1 MRFVGIVWPGLWRDL
16 VLNTLISSSWFPQ
29 PLRWRALR
37 AYGMNI
43 CRCYISPGVWFGSE
57 RVTIGRGTFVNYR
70 CMFNTSAPISIGAN
84 CDIGMEVL
92 FATSSH
98 EVGSSSRRAGCAV
111 ALPIAVGDGVW
122 IGARS
127 VILPGATI
135 GDGAVIAAGAV
146 VTGNVEPNALYGGV
160 PAKRMRDLQD

>member
-1 MRFVGIVWPGLWRDL
+1 M
-16 VLNTLISSSWFPQ
+16 
-29 PLRWRALR
+29 
-37 AYGMNI
+37 
-43 CRCYISPGVWFGSE
+43 
-57 RVTIGRGTFVNYR
+57 
-70 CMFNTSAPISIGAN
+70 
-84 CDIGMEVL
+84 
-92 FATSSH
+92 
-98 EVGSSSRRAGCAV
+98 

-160 PAKRMRDLQD
+160 PAKRIKDLQD